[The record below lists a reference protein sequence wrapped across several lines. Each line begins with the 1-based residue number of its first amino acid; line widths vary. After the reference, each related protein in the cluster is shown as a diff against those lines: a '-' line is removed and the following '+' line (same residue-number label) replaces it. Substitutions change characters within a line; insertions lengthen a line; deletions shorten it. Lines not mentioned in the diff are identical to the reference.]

1 MYLIAEIGTNHNG
14 NEALAMRL
22 VAAAAKTGVQAIKM
36 NYWKADTLVHPS
48 SDWYDRCKQLE
59 LEYGTLQACQ
69 QLCQQH
75 GKDFI
80 VAPWSAWLVEEVADL
95 ADKFKVASGE
105 LTNNQLLEMIYD
117 TSITSILSTGM
128 ATNTEISK
136 AVDLLEPD
144 VLLHCVSL
152 YPCPVDA
159 VNIKRID
166 ELRRIYYDRKIGYS
180 SHTIGTL
187 DKVAA
192 FSMGA
197 DVIEFHFNIPENN
210 CVDEKISL
218 FPADVDQLIR
228 MLMMVEKMQKD
239 SDDADLH
246 MIPKLRRDSELG
258 LRI

>member
-36 NYWKADTLVHPS
+36 NYWKADMLVHPL
-48 SDWYDRCKQLE
+48 SDWYDRCKKLE

-69 QLCQQH
+69 QLCQQY

-80 VAPWSAWLVEEVADL
+80 IAPWSVELVDDCEEI
-95 ADKFKVASGE
+95 ADKIKVASGE
-105 LTNNQLLEMIYD
+105 LTNHTMLEKIYD
-117 TSITSILSTGM
+117 SSITSILSTGM
-128 ATNTEISK
+128 ATNNEISK

-159 VNIKRID
+159 VNIKRIN
-166 ELRRIYYDRKIGYS
+166 ELQRIYYDRKIGYS

-218 FPADVDQLIR
+218 FPVDVDQLIR
-228 MLMMVEKMQKD
+228 MLMMVEKMQQD
-239 SDDADLH
+239 SNEADLH
-246 MIPKLRRDSELG
+246 MIPKLRRDSIMG